1 MQPNKQ
7 NPMWTGLTKIIM
19 SLCLYTLI
27 INPTLSAEDMKKCQP
42 CVQMLENCVEVV
54 KKQKTA
60 IESQKVVI
68 KKQKDL
74 IKEQK
79 TYIVKKEADA
89 SISKLIS
96 GILSFVSILLVI
108 L

>member
-1 MQPNKQ
+1 MQPIKQ
-7 NPMWTGLTKIIM
+7 TKMWKGLTSLIM
-19 SLCLYTLI
+19 SLCLITLTI
-27 INPTLSAEDMKKCQP
+27 SPTLNAEECQP

-54 KKQKTA
+54 KDQKKA

-96 GILSFVSILLVI
+96 GILSLVSILLVI

>member
-1 MQPNKQ
+1 MQPKKQ
-7 NPMWTGLTKIIM
+7 TKMWKGLTSLIM
-19 SLCLYTLI
+19 SLCLITLTI
-27 INPTLSAEDMKKCQP
+27 SPTLSAEDLLTD
-42 CVQMLENCVEVV
+42 CV
-54 KKQKTA
+54 
-60 IESQKVVI
+60 KVVI

-89 SISKLIS
+89 SLSKLIS
-96 GILSFVSILLVI
+96 GILGVLSILLVI

>member
-1 MQPNKQ
+1 MQPIKQ
-7 NPMWTGLTKIIM
+7 TKMWKGLTSLIM
-19 SLCLYTLI
+19 SLCLITLTI
-27 INPTLSAEDMKKCQP
+27 SPTLSAEDMEKCQP
-42 CVQMLENCVEVV
+42 CVQMLENCVEVA
-54 KKQKTA
+54 KKQKKA
-60 IESQKVVI
+60 IDSQKIVI

-89 SISKLIS
+89 SLNKLIS

>member
-1 MQPNKQ
+1 MAKEQ
-7 NPMWTGLTKIIM
+7 
-19 SLCLYTLI
+19 
-27 INPTLSAEDMKKCQP
+27 KK
-42 CVQMLENCVEVV
+42 
-54 KKQKTA
+54 A
-60 IESQKVVI
+60 IDSQKIVI

-89 SISKLIS
+89 SISKFIS
-96 GILSFVSILLVI
+96 GILSLVSILLVI

>member
-1 MQPNKQ
+1 MQPKKQ
-7 NPMWTGLTKIIM
+7 TKTWKGLTSLIM
-19 SLCLYTLI
+19 SLCLITLTI
-27 INPTLSAEDMKKCQP
+27 SPTLSAEDMEKCQP
-42 CVQMLENCVEVV
+42 CVQMLENCVEVA

-79 TYIVKKEADA
+79 VYIVKKEADA
-89 SISKLIS
+89 SLSKLIS
-96 GILSFVSILLVI
+96 GILSVLSILLVI

>member
-1 MQPNKQ
+1 MQPKKQ
-7 NPMWTGLTKIIM
+7 TTMWKGLTNLIM
-19 SLCLYTLI
+19 SLCLITLTI
-27 INPTLSAEDMKKCQP
+27 SPTLSAEDMGKCQP
-42 CVQMLENCVEVV
+42 CVQMLENCVEVAKDQ
-54 KKQKTA
+54 KKA

-79 TYIVKKEADA
+79 VYIVKKEADA

-96 GILSFVSILLVI
+96 GILSLVSILLVI

>member
-1 MQPNKQ
+1 
-7 NPMWTGLTKIIM
+7 
-19 SLCLYTLI
+19 
-27 INPTLSAEDMKKCQP
+27 
-42 CVQMLENCVEVV
+42 MLENCVEVA
-54 KKQKTA
+54 KKQKKA

>member
-1 MQPNKQ
+1 MQPKKQ
-7 NPMWTGLTKIIM
+7 TKMWKGLTSLIM
-19 SLCLYTLI
+19 SLCLITLTI
-27 INPTLSAEDMKKCQP
+27 SPTLNAEECQP
-42 CVQMLENCVEVV
+42 CNQALERCVKVV
-54 KKQKTA
+54 KDQKKA

-79 TYIVKKEADA
+79 VYIVKKEADA
-89 SISKLIS
+89 SLSELIS
-96 GILSFVSILLVI
+96 GILGLLSILLVI

>member
-1 MQPNKQ
+1 MQPIKQ
-7 NPMWTGLTKIIM
+7 TKTWKGLTSLIM
-19 SLCLYTLI
+19 SLCLITLTI
-27 INPTLSAEDMKKCQP
+27 SPTLSAEDLLTD
-42 CVQMLENCVEVV
+42 CVKVV
-54 KKQKTA
+54 KEQKKA
-60 IESQKVVI
+60 IDSQKIVI

-89 SISKLIS
+89 SLSKLIS
-96 GILSFVSILLVI
+96 GILSLVSILLVI

>member
-1 MQPNKQ
+1 MQPIKQ
-7 NPMWTGLTKIIM
+7 TKMWKGLTSLIM
-19 SLCLYTLI
+19 SLCLITLTI
-27 INPTLSAEDMKKCQP
+27 SPTLSAEDLLTD
-42 CVQMLENCVEVV
+42 CVKVV
-54 KKQKTA
+54 KKQKKA
-60 IESQKVVI
+60 IDSQKIVI

-89 SISKLIS
+89 SLSKLIS
-96 GILSFVSILLVI
+96 GILSLVSILLVI

>member
-1 MQPNKQ
+1 MQPIKQ
-7 NPMWTGLTKIIM
+7 TKMWKGLTSLIM
-19 SLCLYTLI
+19 SLCLITLTI
-27 INPTLSAEDMKKCQP
+27 SPTLSAEECQP
-42 CVQMLENCVEVV
+42 CVQMLENCVEVAT
-54 KKQKTA
+54 KQKKA

-79 TYIVKKEADA
+79 VYIVKKEADA
-89 SISKLIS
+89 SLSELIS
-96 GILSFVSILLVI
+96 GILGLLSILLVI

>member
-1 MQPNKQ
+1 MQAKKQ
-7 NPMWTGLTKIIM
+7 MKKSNMLVKVMMISWLSIM
-19 SLCLYTLI
+19 PISQ
-27 INPTLSAEDMKKCQP
+27 TLSAEECQP
-42 CVQMLENCVEVV
+42 CVEMLENCVEVAKDQ
-54 KKQKTA
+54 KKA

-89 SISKLIS
+89 SLSKLIS
-96 GILSFVSILLVI
+96 GILGVLSILLVI